1 MYNKMKTGA
10 LAFVCAALVLCA
22 GCSAA
27 ENSSSA
33 EATPSPTAAPTATAE
48 PTATPVPELKVVGE
62 KSDSKDTFCV
72 TLENGTK
79 QEITAV
85 SVKTGSEEKFPES
98 MMKKGET
105 LAKDEKFELYYTP
118 KTEEESSG
126 SGDEYFV
133 SPRYDV
139 QLTLKDGKTY
149 VLHGFPFEDIKE
161 GTVLLEDDIAYIT
174 YTSVSTKEKIDT
186 KEAERATKEAE
197 NGEVSVQTEEK
208 PASAAEVVTEEPTYE
223 EPSYEK
229 PSYEEPSYEE
239 PSYEEPSYEE
249 PAAPENPDNG
259 GQEGCVNGALFN

>member
-33 EATPSPTAAPTATAE
+33 EATPSPIAAPTATAE

-197 NGEVSVQTEEK
+197 TAKFPYRPKKSPHLRQRSLRKSPPTKNRRMKNRRMKSPLMRSLPTRNRAMKNLLPRKTRITAGRK
-208 PASAAEVVTEEPTYE
+208 AA
-223 EPSYEK
+223 
-229 PSYEEPSYEE
+229 
-239 PSYEEPSYEE
+239 
-249 PAAPENPDNG
+249 
-259 GQEGCVNGALFN
+259 

>member
-27 ENSSSA
+27 EDEFS
-33 EATPSPTAAPTATAE
+33 AAPTATAE

-133 SPRYDV
+133 S
-139 QLTLKDGKTY
+139 TL
-149 VLHGFPFEDIKE
+149 
-161 GTVLLEDDIAYIT
+161 
-174 YTSVSTKEKIDT
+174 
-186 KEAERATKEAE
+186 
-197 NGEVSVQTEEK
+197 
-208 PASAAEVVTEEPTYE
+208 
-223 EPSYEK
+223 
-229 PSYEEPSYEE
+229 
-239 PSYEEPSYEE
+239 
-249 PAAPENPDNG
+249 
-259 GQEGCVNGALFN
+259 

>member
-48 PTATPVPELKVVGE
+48 PTATSVPELKVVGE

-98 MMKKGET
+98 MILPTSHTPPFPRRKRSIPKKRSAPQRKRKTVKFPYRPKKSPHLRQRSLRKSPPTKNRRMK
-105 LAKDEKFELYYTP
+105 
-118 KTEEESSG
+118 
-126 SGDEYFV
+126 
-133 SPRYDV
+133 SPLMRS
-139 QLTLKDGKTY
+139 LPTRNRAMKNPLPRK
-149 VLHGFPFEDIKE
+149 PR
-161 GTVLLEDDIAYIT
+161 IT
-174 YTSVSTKEKIDT
+174 AGRK
-186 KEAERATKEAE
+186 
-197 NGEVSVQTEEK
+197 
-208 PASAAEVVTEEPTYE
+208 AA
-223 EPSYEK
+223 
-229 PSYEEPSYEE
+229 
-239 PSYEEPSYEE
+239 
-249 PAAPENPDNG
+249 
-259 GQEGCVNGALFN
+259 

>member
-1 MYNKMKTGA
+1 M
-10 LAFVCAALVLCA
+10 
-22 GCSAA
+22 
-27 ENSSSA
+27 
-33 EATPSPTAAPTATAE
+33 
-48 PTATPVPELKVVGE
+48 
-62 KSDSKDTFCV
+62 
-72 TLENGTK
+72 
-79 QEITAV
+79 
-85 SVKTGSEEKFPES
+85 
-98 MMKKGET
+98 
-105 LAKDEKFELYYTP
+105 
-118 KTEEESSG
+118 
-126 SGDEYFV
+126 
-133 SPRYDV
+133 

-149 VLHGFPFEDIKE
+149 ILHGFPFEDIKE

-223 EPSYEK
+223 EPSYE
-229 PSYEEPSYEE
+229 EPSYEE

>member
-98 MMKKGET
+98 MMKRARLSQRTKSSSFT
-105 LAKDEKFELYYTP
+105 TRP
-118 KTEEESSG
+118 KRKRNPPAPATNILFPRAMMCSS
-126 SGDEYFV
+126 
-133 SPRYDV
+133 P
-139 QLTLKDGKTY
+139 
-149 VLHGFPFEDIKE
+149 
-161 GTVLLEDDIAYIT
+161 
-174 YTSVSTKEKIDT
+174 
-186 KEAERATKEAE
+186 
-197 NGEVSVQTEEK
+197 
-208 PASAAEVVTEEPTYE
+208 
-223 EPSYEK
+223 
-229 PSYEEPSYEE
+229 
-239 PSYEEPSYEE
+239 
-249 PAAPENPDNG
+249 
-259 GQEGCVNGALFN
+259 

>member
-85 SVKTGSEEKFPES
+85 SVKTGSEEKFQTHFDSINEVCDRYLVFLWYLNDVEAG
-98 MMKKGET
+98 GET
-105 LAKDEKFELYYTP
+105 WFPGLHTGVAPRTGRLLMFPPYWMYAHQGKASPAQDKYILSTYLRFP
-118 KTEEESSG
+118 QRQSS
-126 SGDEYFV
+126 V
-133 SPRYDV
+133 
-139 QLTLKDGKTY
+139 
-149 VLHGFPFEDIKE
+149 
-161 GTVLLEDDIAYIT
+161 
-174 YTSVSTKEKIDT
+174 
-186 KEAERATKEAE
+186 
-197 NGEVSVQTEEK
+197 
-208 PASAAEVVTEEPTYE
+208 
-223 EPSYEK
+223 
-229 PSYEEPSYEE
+229 
-239 PSYEEPSYEE
+239 
-249 PAAPENPDNG
+249 
-259 GQEGCVNGALFN
+259 

>member
-1 MYNKMKTGA
+1 M
-10 LAFVCAALVLCA
+10 
-22 GCSAA
+22 
-27 ENSSSA
+27 
-33 EATPSPTAAPTATAE
+33 
-48 PTATPVPELKVVGE
+48 
-62 KSDSKDTFCV
+62 
-72 TLENGTK
+72 
-79 QEITAV
+79 
-85 SVKTGSEEKFPES
+85 
-98 MMKKGET
+98 
-105 LAKDEKFELYYTP
+105 
-118 KTEEESSG
+118 
-126 SGDEYFV
+126 
-133 SPRYDV
+133 

-208 PASAAEVVTEEPTYE
+208 PTYE
-223 EPSYEK
+223 E

-249 PAAPENPDNG
+249 PAAPETPDNG

>member
-1 MYNKMKTGA
+1 M
-10 LAFVCAALVLCA
+10 AFVCAALVLCVS
-22 GCSAA
+22 CSAA

-85 SVKTGSEEKFPES
+85 SVKTGSEEKF
-98 MMKKGET
+98 GEHD
-105 LAKDEKFELYYTP
+105 ARWRDPRKERKVRACYTP

-161 GTVLLEDDIAYIT
+161 GTALLEDDIAYIT

-223 EPSYEK
+223 EPSYE
-229 PSYEEPSYEE
+229 EPSYEE

>member
-33 EATPSPTAAPTATAE
+33 EATPSPIAAPTATAE

-139 QLTLKDGKTY
+139 QLTLSDHTFS
-149 VLHGFPFEDIKE
+149 VLHLFSPILK
-161 GTVLLEDDIAYIT
+161 
-174 YTSVSTKEKIDT
+174 
-186 KEAERATKEAE
+186 
-197 NGEVSVQTEEK
+197 N
-208 PASAAEVVTEEPTYE
+208 
-223 EPSYEK
+223 
-229 PSYEEPSYEE
+229 
-239 PSYEEPSYEE
+239 
-249 PAAPENPDNG
+249 PEFD
-259 GQEGCVNGALFN
+259 LF

>member
-33 EATPSPTAAPTATAE
+33 EATS
-48 PTATPVPELKVVGE
+48 VPELKVVGE

-197 NGEVSVQTEEK
+197 NGEISVQTEEK

-223 EPSYEK
+223 EPSYE
-229 PSYEEPSYEE
+229 EPSYEE

-249 PAAPENPDNG
+249 PAAPETPDNG

>member
-48 PTATPVPELKVVGE
+48 PTATSVPELKVVGE

-85 SVKTGSEEKFPES
+85 SVKTGSEE
-98 MMKKGET
+98 KGET

-197 NGEVSVQTEEK
+197 NGEISVQTEEK

-223 EPSYEK
+223 EPSYE
-229 PSYEEPSYEE
+229 E

-249 PAAPENPDNG
+249 PAGRKA
-259 GQEGCVNGALFN
+259 A